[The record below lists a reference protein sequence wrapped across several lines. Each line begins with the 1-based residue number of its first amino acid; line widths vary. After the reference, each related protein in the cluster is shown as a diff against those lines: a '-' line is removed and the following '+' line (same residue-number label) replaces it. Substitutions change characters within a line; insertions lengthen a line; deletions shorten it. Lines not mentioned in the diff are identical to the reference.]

1 MKITVLRL
9 TLALAV
15 AATAVACN
23 KTPENSNNNTAA
35 ATKTNTPVADKAEI
49 VYVNS
54 DSLLTKYDYFKDMS
68 SRLEDKG
75 KRAQVDLS
83 SKGQAFQREVAEYQK
98 GAAALSADQRAAT
111 EQRLARKQQEL
122 QTYNQNASAQVQQ
135 EQAAEN
141 AKLYDKIAD
150 FLKGYAKEK
159 GYKLILT
166 YSKANPTVLF
176 GDESLNVTN
185 DVVKLLNENYKKDKK

>member
-1 MKITVLRL
+1 MKITVSR
-9 TLALAV
+9 LALGIAI
-15 AATAVACN
+15 AAMAVACN
-23 KTPENSNNNTAA
+23 QKPQTTSTTPAKNTTV
-35 ATKTNTPVADKAEI
+35 ATEKAEI

-54 DSLLTKYDYFKDMS
+54 DSLLSKYDYFKDMS

-75 KRAQVDLS
+75 KKAQVDVS

-98 GAAALSADQRAAT
+98 GAATLSADQRAAT

-122 QTYNQNASAQVQQ
+122 QTYNQNASAQIQQ

-185 DVVKLLNENYKKDKK
+185 DVVKILNDKYKTDKK

>member
-1 MKITVLRL
+1 MKITVSRL
-9 TLALAV
+9 TLGIAV
-15 AATAVACN
+15 AAMAVACN
-23 KTPENSNNNTAA
+23 QKPEAGNTAA
-35 ATKTNTPVADKAEI
+35 AKNTPVTVSDKAEI

-54 DSLLTKYDYFKDMS
+54 DSLLSKYDYFKDMS
-68 SRLEDKG
+68 TRLEDKG
-75 KRAQVDLS
+75 KRAQVDVS

-98 GAAALSADQRAAT
+98 GAATLSADQRAAT

-122 QTYNQNASAQVQQ
+122 QTYNQNASAQIQQ
-135 EQAAEN
+135 EQATEN

-185 DVVKLLNENYKKDKK
+185 AVVKILNDNYKKDKK

>member
-1 MKITVLRL
+1 MKITVSRIVSGIAVA
-9 TLALAV
+9 ALAV
-15 AATAVACN
+15 ACN
-23 KTPENSNNNTAA
+23 QAPKTNNTTAEKSTAA
-35 ATKTNTPVADKAEI
+35 VSAKAEI

-54 DSLLTKYDYFKDMS
+54 DSLLNKYDYFKDMS

-75 KRAQVDLS
+75 KKAQVDVS

-98 GAAALSADQRAAT
+98 GAATLSADQRAAT

-122 QTYNQNASAQVQQ
+122 QTYNQNASAQIQQ

-141 AKLYDKIAD
+141 TKLYDKIAD
-150 FLKGYAKEK
+150 FLKGYAKDK

-185 DVVKLLNENYKKDKK
+185 DVVKILNDNYKKDKK

>member
-1 MKITVLRL
+1 MKITVSRL
-9 TLALAV
+9 ILGIAV
-15 AATAVACN
+15 TAMAAACN
-23 KTPENSNNNTAA
+23 QTPKSSTSTVSADKNTASVSSA
-35 ATKTNTPVADKAEI
+35 KQEI

-54 DSLLTKYDYFKDMS
+54 DSLLNKYDYFKDMS
-68 SRLEDKG
+68 TRLEDKG
-75 KRAQVDLS
+75 KKAQVDVS

-98 GAAALSADQRAAT
+98 GAATLSADQRAAT

-122 QTYNQNASAQVQQ
+122 QTYNQNASAQIQQ

-150 FLKGYAKEK
+150 FLKGYAKDK

-185 DVVKLLNENYKKDKK
+185 DVVKLLNDNYKKDKK

>member
-1 MKITVLRL
+1 MKITVSRIISGIAVA
-9 TLALAV
+9 ALAV
-15 AATAVACN
+15 ACNQKPQTSNTSTAKNAPVVA
-23 KTPENSNNNTAA
+23 A
-35 ATKTNTPVADKAEI
+35 KAEI

-54 DSLLTKYDYFKDMS
+54 DSLLSKYDYFKDMS
-68 SRLEDKG
+68 TRLEDKG
-75 KRAQVDLS
+75 KKAQVDVS

-111 EQRLARKQQEL
+111 EQRLARKQI
-122 QTYNQNASAQVQQ
+122 QQ
-135 EQAAEN
+135 EQGAEN
-141 AKLYDKIAD
+141 AKLYDRIAD

-185 DVVKLLNENYKKDKK
+185 EVVKQLNDNYKKDKK

>member
-1 MKITVLRL
+1 MKITASRFILGI
-9 TLALAV
+9 
-15 AATAVACN
+15 AAAAMVVACN
-23 KTPENSNNNTAA
+23 QTP
-35 ATKTNTPVADKAEI
+35 KTNNSTASSTKDSSTAVSKNAEI

-54 DSLLTKYDYFKDMS
+54 DSLLSKYDYFKDMS
-68 SRLEDKG
+68 TRLEDKG
-75 KRAQVDLS
+75 KKAQVDVA

-98 GAAALSADQRAAT
+98 GAATLSADQRAAT

-122 QTYNQNASAQVQQ
+122 QTYNQNASAQIQQ
-135 EQAAEN
+135 EQGAEN

-150 FLKGYAKEK
+150 FLKGYAKDK

-185 DVVKLLNENYKKDKK
+185 DVVKILNDNYKKDKK

>member
-1 MKITVLRL
+1 MKITVSRIISGIAVA
-9 TLALAV
+9 ALAV
-15 AATAVACN
+15 ACNQKPQTSNTSTAKNAPVVA
-23 KTPENSNNNTAA
+23 A
-35 ATKTNTPVADKAEI
+35 KAEI

-54 DSLLTKYDYFKDMS
+54 DSLLSKYDYFKDMS
-68 SRLEDKG
+68 TRLEDKG
-75 KRAQVDLS
+75 KKAQVDVS
-83 SKGQAFQREVAEYQK
+83 SKGQAFQREVADYQK

-122 QTYNQNASAQVQQ
+122 QTYNQNATAQIQQ
-135 EQAAEN
+135 EQGAEN
-141 AKLYDKIAD
+141 AKLYDRIAD

-185 DVVKLLNENYKKDKK
+185 EVVKQLNDNYKKDKK

>member
-1 MKITVLRL
+1 MA
-9 TLALAV
+9 ALAV
-15 AATAVACN
+15 ACNQKPQTSNTSTAKNAPVVA
-23 KTPENSNNNTAA
+23 A
-35 ATKTNTPVADKAEI
+35 KAEI

-54 DSLLTKYDYFKDMS
+54 DSLLSKYDYFKDMS
-68 SRLEDKG
+68 TRLEDKG
-75 KRAQVDLS
+75 KKAQVDVS

-122 QTYNQNASAQVQQ
+122 QTYNQNATAQIQQ
-135 EQAAEN
+135 EQGAEN

-185 DVVKLLNENYKKDKK
+185 EVVKQLNDNYKKDKK

>member
-1 MKITVLRL
+1 MKKTVSRL
-9 TLALAV
+9 TLGIAVAGLAVACNQKPQTTTATAEKSTV
-15 AATAVACN
+15 AATA
-23 KTPENSNNNTAA
+23 
-35 ATKTNTPVADKAEI
+35 KAEI

-54 DSLLTKYDYFKDMS
+54 DSLLSKYDYFKDMS
-68 SRLEDKG
+68 SRLEEKG
-75 KRAQVDLS
+75 KRAQVDVA

-122 QTYNQNASAQVQQ
+122 QTYNQNASAQIQQ
-135 EQAAEN
+135 EQGAEN

-150 FLKGYAKEK
+150 FLKGYAKDK

-185 DVVKLLNENYKKDKK
+185 DVVKLLNDNYKKDKK

>member
-1 MKITVLRL
+1 MKFTVLRF
-9 TLALAV
+9 TLGIAV
-15 AATAVACN
+15 AAMAAACN
-23 KTPENSNNNTAA
+23 KPQQTSTTTPAA
-35 ATKTNTPVADKAEI
+35 APVVAGKAEI

-68 SRLEDKG
+68 ARLEDKG
-75 KRAQVDLS
+75 KKAQVDVS

-98 GAAALSADQRAAT
+98 GAATLSADQRAAT

-159 GYKLILT
+159 GYKMILT

-185 DVVKLLNENYKKDKK
+185 DVVKILNDKYKTDKK

>member
-1 MKITVLRL
+1 MKITLPRL
-9 TLALAV
+9 TLGIAITAM
-15 AATAVACN
+15 AVACN
-23 KTPENSNNNTAA
+23 QTPQNSSATAKKDA
-35 ATKTNTPVADKAEI
+35 PVTVSDKAEI

-54 DSLLTKYDYFKDMS
+54 DSLLSKYDYFKDMS
-68 SRLEDKG
+68 TRLEDKG
-75 KRAQVDLS
+75 KRAQVDVS

-98 GAAALSADQRAAT
+98 GAATLSADQRAAT

-122 QTYNQNASAQVQQ
+122 QTYNQNASAQIQN

-185 DVVKLLNENYKKDKK
+185 DVVKILNDNYKKDKK

>member
-1 MKITVLRL
+1 MKITVSRL
-9 TLALAV
+9 TLGIAI
-15 AATAVACN
+15 AAMAVACN
-23 KTPENSNNNTAA
+23 QKPQTTST
-35 ATKTNTPVADKAEI
+35 TPVKNTTVATEKAEI

-54 DSLLTKYDYFKDMS
+54 DSLLSKYDYFKDMS

-75 KRAQVDLS
+75 KKAQVDVS

-98 GAAALSADQRAAT
+98 GAATLSADQRAAT

-122 QTYNQNASAQVQQ
+122 QTYNQNASAQIQQ

-185 DVVKLLNENYKKDKK
+185 DVVKILNDKYKTDKK

>member
-1 MKITVLRL
+1 MKMKLSGLAFGAVIS
-9 TLALAV
+9 ALAI
-15 AATAVACN
+15 ACN
-23 KTPENSNNNTAA
+23 KAPQTSNTAA
-35 ATKTNTPVADKAEI
+35 ATTTTTAATPTKADI

-54 DSLLTKYDYFKDMS
+54 DSLLNKYDYFKDMS

-75 KRAQVDLS
+75 KKAQVDVA

-98 GAAALSADQRAAT
+98 GSAALSADQRAAT

-122 QTYNQNASAQVQQ
+122 QTYNQNASAQIQQ
-135 EQAAEN
+135 EQSAEN

-159 GYKLILT
+159 SYKMILT

-185 DVVKLLNENYKKDKK
+185 DVVRLLNENYKKDKK

>member
-1 MKITVLRL
+1 MKITVSRL
-9 TLALAV
+9 TLGIAV
-15 AATAVACN
+15 AAMAVACN
-23 KTPENSNNNTAA
+23 QKPEASKTTAA
-35 ATKTNTPVADKAEI
+35 NTPAATVSDKVEI

-54 DSLLTKYDYFKDMS
+54 DSLLSKYDYFKDMS
-68 SRLEDKG
+68 TRLEDKG
-75 KRAQVDLS
+75 KRAQVDVS

-98 GAAALSADQRAAT
+98 GAATLSADQRAAT

-122 QTYNQNASAQVQQ
+122 QTYNQNASAQIQQ
-135 EQAAEN
+135 EQATEN

-150 FLKGYAKEK
+150 FMKGYAKEK

-185 DVVKLLNENYKKDKK
+185 AVVKILNDNYKKDKK

>member
-1 MKITVLRL
+1 MKITVSR
-9 TLALAV
+9 LALGIAI
-15 AATAVACN
+15 AAMAVACN
-23 KTPENSNNNTAA
+23 QKPQTTSTTPAKN
-35 ATKTNTPVADKAEI
+35 ATVATEKAEI

-54 DSLLTKYDYFKDMS
+54 DSLLSKYNYFKDMS

-75 KRAQVDLS
+75 KKAQVDVS

-98 GAAALSADQRAAT
+98 GAATLSADQRAAT

-122 QTYNQNASAQVQQ
+122 QTYNQNASAQIQQ

-150 FLKGYAKEK
+150 FLKGYAK
-159 GYKLILT
+159 
-166 YSKANPTVLF
+166 
-176 GDESLNVTN
+176 
-185 DVVKLLNENYKKDKK
+185 KKKVIS

>member
-1 MKITVLRL
+1 MKITVSRFILGI
-9 TLALAV
+9 AV
-15 AATAVACN
+15 SAMAVACN
-23 KTPENSNNNTAA
+23 QTP
-35 ATKTNTPVADKAEI
+35 KTNSSTASGTKDSSVAVSKNAEI

-54 DSLLTKYDYFKDMS
+54 DSLLSKYDYFKDMS
-68 SRLEDKG
+68 TRLEDKG
-75 KRAQVDLS
+75 KKAQVDVS

-98 GAAALSADQRAAT
+98 GAATLSADQRAAT

-150 FLKGYAKEK
+150 FLKGYAKDK

-185 DVVKLLNENYKKDKK
+185 DVVKILNDNYKKDKK

>member
-1 MKITVLRL
+1 MKITVSQI
-9 TLALAV
+9 TLGIAVAALAV
-15 AATAVACN
+15 ACNQKPQTTAPTAEKNTVAVS
-23 KTPENSNNNTAA
+23 P
-35 ATKTNTPVADKAEI
+35 KAEI

-54 DSLLTKYDYFKDMS
+54 DSLLSKYDYFKDMS
-68 SRLEDKG
+68 NRLEEKG
-75 KRAQVDLS
+75 KRAQVDVS

-98 GAAALSADQRAAT
+98 GAATLSADQRAAT

-122 QTYNQNASAQVQQ
+122 QTYNQDASAQIQQ
-135 EQAAEN
+135 EQGSEN

-150 FLKGYAKEK
+150 FMKVYAKDK

>member
-1 MKITVLRL
+1 MKITVSRL
-9 TLALAV
+9 ILGIAV
-15 AATAVACN
+15 AAMAVACN
-23 KTPENSNNNTAA
+23 QSPKNSSTTASA
-35 ATKTNTPVADKAEI
+35 KKDSSTTVANKAEI

-54 DSLLTKYDYFKDMS
+54 DSLLSKYDYFKDMS

-75 KRAQVDLS
+75 KKAQVDVS

-141 AKLYDKIAD
+141 AKLYDRIAN

-185 DVVKLLNENYKKDKK
+185 DVVKILNDNYKKDKK

>member
-1 MKITVLRL
+1 MKITLPRL
-9 TLALAV
+9 TLGIAITAM
-15 AATAVACN
+15 AVACN
-23 KTPENSNNNTAA
+23 QTPQTSSATAKKDA
-35 ATKTNTPVADKAEI
+35 PVTVSDKAEI

-54 DSLLTKYDYFKDMS
+54 DSLLSKYDYFKDMS
-68 SRLEDKG
+68 TRLEDKG
-75 KRAQVDLS
+75 KRAQVDVS

-98 GAAALSADQRAAT
+98 GAATLSADQRAAT

-122 QTYNQNASAQVQQ
+122 QTYNQNASAQIQN

-185 DVVKLLNENYKKDKK
+185 EVVKILNDNYKKDKK

>member
-1 MKITVLRL
+1 MKITVSRL
-9 TLALAV
+9 TLGIAV
-15 AATAVACN
+15 AAMAVACN
-23 KTPENSNNNTAA
+23 QKPQTTNATAEKTP
-35 ATKTNTPVADKAEI
+35 ATSTSEKAEI

-54 DSLLTKYDYFKDMS
+54 DSLLSKYDYFKDMS

-75 KRAQVDLS
+75 KKAQVDVS

-98 GAAALSADQRAAT
+98 GAATLSADQRAAT

-122 QTYNQNASAQVQQ
+122 QTYNQNASAQIQQ
-135 EQAAEN
+135 EQASEN

-150 FLKGYAKEK
+150 FMKGYAKEK

-185 DVVKLLNENYKKDKK
+185 DVVKILNDNYKKEKK

>member
-1 MKITVLRL
+1 MKKTVSRL
-9 TLALAV
+9 TLGIAV
-15 AATAVACN
+15 AVLAVACN
-23 KTPENSNNNTAA
+23 QTPQNNSASSAKTTTTVS
-35 ATKTNTPVADKAEI
+35 DKAEI

-54 DSLLTKYDYFKDMS
+54 DSLLSKYDYFKDMS
-68 SRLEDKG
+68 ARLEDKG
-75 KRAQVDLS
+75 KKAQVDVS

-98 GAAALSADQRAAT
+98 GAATLSADQRAAT

-122 QTYNQNASAQVQQ
+122 QTYNQNASAQIQQ
-135 EQAAEN
+135 EQAQEN
-141 AKLYDKIAD
+141 EKLYDKISD
-150 FLKGYAKEK
+150 FMKGYAKDK

-185 DVVKLLNENYKKDKK
+185 DVVKILNENYKKDKK

>member
-1 MKITVLRL
+1 MKITVPRL
-9 TLALAV
+9 TLGIAV
-15 AATAVACN
+15 AAMAVACN
-23 KTPENSNNNTAA
+23 QKPQVSTTTAA
-35 ATKTNTPVADKAEI
+35 TTTPAASAKAEI

-54 DSLLTKYDYFKDMS
+54 DSLLGKYDYFKDMS

-75 KRAQVDLS
+75 KKAQVDVS

-98 GAAALSADQRAAT
+98 GATALSADQRAAT

-122 QTYNQNASAQVQQ
+122 QTYNQNASAQIQQ

-141 AKLYDKIAD
+141 GKLYDKIAD

-185 DVVKLLNENYKKDKK
+185 DVVKNLNDNYKKDKK

>member
-1 MKITVLRL
+1 MKITVSRL
-9 TLALAV
+9 ILGIAV
-15 AATAVACN
+15 AAMAVACN
-23 KTPENSNNNTAA
+23 QKPEASKTTAA
-35 ATKTNTPVADKAEI
+35 NTPAVAVSDKAEI

-54 DSLLTKYDYFKDMS
+54 DSLLSKYDYFKDMS

-75 KRAQVDLS
+75 KRAQVDVS

-98 GAAALSADQRAAT
+98 GAATLSADQRAAT

-122 QTYNQNASAQVQQ
+122 QTYNQNASAQIQQ

-185 DVVKLLNENYKKDKK
+185 AVVKILNDNYKKDKK

>member
-1 MKITVLRL
+1 MKKMVSRL
-9 TLALAV
+9 TLGIAV
-15 AATAVACN
+15 AALTVACN
-23 KTPENSNNNTAA
+23 QKPQTTTPTAEKS
-35 ATKTNTPVADKAEI
+35 TVAVSPKAEI

-54 DSLLTKYDYFKDMS
+54 DSLLSKYDYFKDMS
-68 SRLEDKG
+68 SRLEEKG
-75 KRAQVDLS
+75 KRAQVDVA

-122 QTYNQNASAQVQQ
+122 QTYNQNASAQIQQ
-135 EQAAEN
+135 EQGAEN
-141 AKLYDKIAD
+141 TKLYDKIAD

-176 GDESLNVTN
+176 GDESLNVTG
-185 DVVKLLNENYKKDKK
+185 DVVKILNDNYKKDKK

>member
-1 MKITVLRL
+1 MKITVSRI
-9 TLALAV
+9 TLGIAV
-15 AATAVACN
+15 AAMAVACN
-23 KTPENSNNNTAA
+23 QAPKSNSTTAEKNTA
-35 ATKTNTPVADKAEI
+35 PVAGKAEI

-54 DSLLTKYDYFKDMS
+54 DSLLSKYDYFKDMS
-68 SRLEDKG
+68 TRLEDKG
-75 KRAQVDLS
+75 KRAQVDVS

-98 GAAALSADQRAAT
+98 GAATLSADQRAAT

-122 QTYNQNASAQVQQ
+122 QTYNQNASAQIQQ
-135 EQAAEN
+135 EQGSEN
-141 AKLYDKIAD
+141 EKLYNKIAD
-150 FLKGYAKEK
+150 FMKGYAKEK

-185 DVVKLLNENYKKDKK
+185 DVVRILNENYKKEKK

>member
-1 MKITVLRL
+1 MRKTVSRL
-9 TLALAV
+9 TLGIAV
-15 AATAVACN
+15 AVLAVACN
-23 KTPENSNNNTAA
+23 QKPQTTTTTAEKS
-35 ATKTNTPVADKAEI
+35 TVAVSSKAEI

-54 DSLLTKYDYFKDMS
+54 DSLLSKYDYFKDMS
-68 SRLEDKG
+68 SRLEEKG
-75 KRAQVDLS
+75 KRAQVDIA

-98 GAAALSADQRAAT
+98 GAATLSADQRAAT

-122 QTYNQNASAQVQQ
+122 QTYNQNASAQIQQ
-135 EQAAEN
+135 EQGAEN
-141 AKLYDKIAD
+141 TKLYDKIAD

-176 GDESLNVTN
+176 GDESLNVTS
-185 DVVKLLNENYKKDKK
+185 DVVKILNDNYKKDKK

>member
-1 MKITVLRL
+1 MKITVPLL
-9 TLALAV
+9 TLGIAV
-15 AATAVACN
+15 AAMAVACN
-23 KTPENSNNNTAA
+23 QKPQVSTTTAA
-35 ATKTNTPVADKAEI
+35 TTTPAASAKAEI

-54 DSLLTKYDYFKDMS
+54 DSLLSKYDYFKDMS

-75 KRAQVDLS
+75 KKAQVDVS

-98 GAAALSADQRAAT
+98 GATALSADQRAAT

-122 QTYNQNASAQVQQ
+122 QTYNQNASAQIQQ

-141 AKLYDKIAD
+141 GKLYDKIAD

-185 DVVKLLNENYKKDKK
+185 DVVKNLNDNYKKDKK

>member
-1 MKITVLRL
+1 MKITVPRL
-9 TLALAV
+9 TLGIAV
-15 AATAVACN
+15 AAMAVACN
-23 KTPENSNNNTAA
+23 QKPQVSTTTAA
-35 ATKTNTPVADKAEI
+35 TTTPAASAKAEI

-54 DSLLTKYDYFKDMS
+54 DSLLSKYDYFKDMS

-75 KRAQVDLS
+75 KKAQVDVS

-98 GAAALSADQRAAT
+98 GATALSADQRAAT

-122 QTYNQNASAQVQQ
+122 QTYNQNASAQIQQ

-141 AKLYDKIAD
+141 GKLYDKIAD

-185 DVVKLLNENYKKDKK
+185 DVVKNLNDNYKKDKK

>member
-1 MKITVLRL
+1 MKITVPRL
-9 TLALAV
+9 TLGIAV
-15 AATAVACN
+15 AAMAVACN
-23 KTPENSNNNTAA
+23 QKPQVSTTTAA
-35 ATKTNTPVADKAEI
+35 NTTPAASAKAEI

-54 DSLLTKYDYFKDMS
+54 DSLLSKYDYFKDMS

-75 KRAQVDLS
+75 KKAQVDIS

-98 GAAALSADQRAAT
+98 GATALSADQRAAT

-122 QTYNQNASAQVQQ
+122 QTYNQNASAQIQQ

-141 AKLYDKIAD
+141 GKLYDKIAD

-159 GYKLILT
+159 GYKLVLT

-185 DVVKLLNENYKKDKK
+185 DVVKNLNDNYKKDKK

>member
-1 MKITVLRL
+1 MKITVSRL
-9 TLALAV
+9 TLGIAISAM
-15 AATAVACN
+15 AAACN
-23 KTPENSNNNTAA
+23 QAPKTNNTAA
-35 ATKTNTPVADKAEI
+35 EKNTVPISSKTEI

-54 DSLLTKYDYFKDMS
+54 DSLLSKYDYFKDMS

-75 KRAQVDLS
+75 KKAQVDVS
-83 SKGQAFQREVAEYQK
+83 SKGQAFQREVADYQK
-98 GAAALSADQRAAT
+98 GATTLSADQRAAT

-122 QTYNQNASAQVQQ
+122 QTYNQNASAQIQQ

-141 AKLYDKIAD
+141 TKLYDKIAD
-150 FLKGYAKEK
+150 FLKGYAKQK

-185 DVVKLLNENYKKDKK
+185 DVVKILNDKYKADKK

>member
-1 MKITVLRL
+1 MKITVSRL
-9 TLALAV
+9 ILGIAV
-15 AATAVACN
+15 AAMAVACN
-23 KTPENSNNNTAA
+23 QKPEASTSTAEKTPAVTVS
-35 ATKTNTPVADKAEI
+35 DKAEI

-54 DSLLTKYDYFKDMS
+54 DSLLSKYDYFKDMS
-68 SRLEDKG
+68 TRLEDKG
-75 KRAQVDLS
+75 KRAQVDVS

-98 GAAALSADQRAAT
+98 GAATLSADQRAAT

-122 QTYNQNASAQVQQ
+122 QTYNQNASAQIQQ
-135 EQAAEN
+135 EQATEN

-150 FLKGYAKEK
+150 FMKGYAKEK

-185 DVVKLLNENYKKDKK
+185 AVVKILNENYKKDKK

>member
-1 MKITVLRL
+1 MKITVSRIISGIAVA
-9 TLALAV
+9 ALAV
-15 AATAVACN
+15 ACNQKPQTSNTSTAKNAPVVA
-23 KTPENSNNNTAA
+23 A
-35 ATKTNTPVADKAEI
+35 KAEI

-54 DSLLTKYDYFKDMS
+54 DSLLSKYDYFKDMS
-68 SRLEDKG
+68 TRLEDKG
-75 KRAQVDLS
+75 KKAQVDVS

-122 QTYNQNASAQVQQ
+122 QTYNQNATAQIQQ
-135 EQAAEN
+135 EQGAEN
-141 AKLYDKIAD
+141 AKLYDRIAD

-185 DVVKLLNENYKKDKK
+185 EVVKQLNDNYKKDKK

>member
-1 MKITVLRL
+1 MKITVPRL
-9 TLALAV
+9 TLGIAV
-15 AATAVACN
+15 AAMAVACN
-23 KTPENSNNNTAA
+23 QKPQVSTTTAA
-35 ATKTNTPVADKAEI
+35 TTTPAESAKAEI

-54 DSLLTKYDYFKDMS
+54 DSLLSKYDYFKDMS

-75 KRAQVDLS
+75 KKAQVDVS

-98 GAAALSADQRAAT
+98 GATALSADQRAAT

-122 QTYNQNASAQVQQ
+122 QTYNQNASAQIQQ

-141 AKLYDKIAD
+141 GKLYDKIAD

-185 DVVKLLNENYKKDKK
+185 DVVKNLNDNYKKDKK

>member
-1 MKITVLRL
+1 MKITLPRL
-9 TLALAV
+9 TLGIAITAM
-15 AATAVACN
+15 AVACN
-23 KTPENSNNNTAA
+23 QTPQNSSANTKKDA
-35 ATKTNTPVADKAEI
+35 PVTVSDKAEI

-54 DSLLTKYDYFKDMS
+54 DSLLSKYDYFKDMS
-68 SRLEDKG
+68 TRLEDKG
-75 KRAQVDLS
+75 KRAQVDVS

-98 GAAALSADQRAAT
+98 GAATLSADQRAAT

-122 QTYNQNASAQVQQ
+122 QTYNQNASAQIQN

-185 DVVKLLNENYKKDKK
+185 DVVKILNDNYKKDKK